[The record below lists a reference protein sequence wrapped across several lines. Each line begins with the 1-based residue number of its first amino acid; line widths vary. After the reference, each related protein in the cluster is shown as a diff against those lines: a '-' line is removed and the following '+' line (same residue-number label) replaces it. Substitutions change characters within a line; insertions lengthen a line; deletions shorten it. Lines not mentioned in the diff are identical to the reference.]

1 MKISH
6 NSASRSKFEVVRSSS
21 VAVTTNQNQSRIE
34 ATSEDHHSDVEKLSA
49 RFSHPQPEL
58 AYSHKRLTKSLLSH
72 GQIKSLHQSTD
83 MLKKMR
89 IQMKR
94 RQQMQ
99 NRQKIVELLQY

>member
-6 NSASRSKFEVVRSSS
+6 HSGSRSKFEVVRSAS
-21 VAVTTNQNQSRIE
+21 VAATTNRNQNRIE
-34 ATSEDHHSDVEKLSA
+34 GASEDHQSDVEKLSA
-49 RFSHPQPEL
+49 RFSHPQQPI

-99 NRQKIVELLQY
+99 NRQKIVELLQI